1 MMALGSEP
9 KFSTVAGGGKGGG
22 DGSGDGG
29 QPQLL
34 YPRGCIIV
42 LSKLD
47 TESFAGN
54 NPGNYRQ
61 NEMRQR
67 SQPTFLVT
75 DEHAIRVVSHDGQVR
90 TLAGK
95 CGVAGFADTSS
106 SILPVSSPTLFNG
119 PHGIALLPR
128 PAPEFAHATHSDV
141 IAAAAASVVVCDINN
156 HRLVVSSWKVGNTQ
170 TLVRSIKNIT

>member
-42 LSKLD
+42 LSKLY
-47 TESFAGN
+47 TESFGN
-54 NPGNYRQ
+54 NPGNHRQ

>member
-1 MMALGSEP
+1 MSHNMLRLDFAP
-9 KFSTVAGGGKGGG
+9 T
-22 DGSGDGG
+22 
-29 QPQLL
+29 
-34 YPRGCIIV
+34 IIV
-42 LSKLD
+42 LSKLY

-54 NPGNYRQ
+54 NPGNHRQ

-106 SILPVSSPTLFNG
+106 LILPVSSPTLFNG

-156 HRLVVSSWKVGNTQ
+156 HRLVVSFMERWKHFKH
-170 TLVRSIKNIT
+170 LVLEVQNDYMMLFLLLFSFKCMHCIKPNDRT